1 MKNLI
6 IIGAGGMG
14 RTMFDLAKESIGYG
28 SEFQIVGFID
38 DNLDALSGFEN
49 YPPVLGTIKDY
60 TPKDNDVFV
69 CSIGGHSR
77 KACIES
83 LLSRGAEFIPLI
95 HNTARI
101 GSNVKMGCG
110 TLVGTYTTIAA
121 DAELGDFNFI
131 QSLTIIG
138 HDCKI
143 GSWNRIDSQVMMV
156 GGTSIGN
163 NNMIHTGAMINHN
176 VKIGDDC
183 TIGACSFVSMNV
195 ESGSTLFAS
204 PARRLK

>member
-77 KACIES
+77 KKQRQNGLRNPCRNIYYD
-83 LLSRGAEFIPLI
+83 
-95 HNTARI
+95 
-101 GSNVKMGCG
+101 CG
-110 TLVGTYTTIAA
+110 
-121 DAELGDFNFI
+121 
-131 QSLTIIG
+131 
-138 HDCKI
+138 
-143 GSWNRIDSQVMMV
+143 
-156 GGTSIGN
+156 
-163 NNMIHTGAMINHN
+163 
-176 VKIGDDC
+176 
-183 TIGACSFVSMNV
+183 
-195 ESGSTLFAS
+195 
-204 PARRLK
+204 